1 MGSFSDSQL
10 KLHRWLKDKFTKLV
24 ARTGFLLR
32 APPEGV
38 GQCVAVCRHICPC
51 GIFLEQRRRPQGQ
64 RHEGCMRRAS
74 HGHVLPPDVER
85 VRMLILGLDEGSIGT
100 AGVAAG
106 AFLLKKTIWGK
117 FDKIHRVI
125 RDLKLADGGCCNKVF
140 EKAKL
145 WSAYIFGLNNRPF
158 GSGTNHSLKEL

>member
-1 MGSFSDSQL
+1 MIYQITNGKLSLDDFELPRGCYLEPVKHDEIRYCVDEGSTASYYIWN
-10 KLHRWLKDKFTKLV
+10 KTTH
-24 ARTGFLLR
+24 
-32 APPEGV
+32 E
-38 GQCVAVCRHICPC
+38 
-51 GIFLEQRRRPQGQ
+51 RRQ
-64 RHEGCMRRAS
+64 
-74 HGHVLPPDVER
+74 VLPPDVER

-158 GSGTNHSLKEL
+158 GSGANHSLKEL

>member
-1 MGSFSDSQL
+1 MIYQITNGKLSLDDFELPRGCYLEPVKHDEIRIKVDHGSTASYYIYN
-10 KLHRWLKDKFTKLV
+10 KTTR
-24 ARTGFLLR
+24 
-32 APPEGV
+32 E
-38 GQCVAVCRHICPC
+38 
-51 GIFLEQRRRPQGQ
+51 RRQ
-64 RHEGCMRRAS
+64 
-74 HGHVLPPDVER
+74 VLPPDVER

-106 AFLLKKTIWGK
+106 AFLLKKKTLRGK

-158 GSGTNHSLKEL
+158 GSGANHSLKEL